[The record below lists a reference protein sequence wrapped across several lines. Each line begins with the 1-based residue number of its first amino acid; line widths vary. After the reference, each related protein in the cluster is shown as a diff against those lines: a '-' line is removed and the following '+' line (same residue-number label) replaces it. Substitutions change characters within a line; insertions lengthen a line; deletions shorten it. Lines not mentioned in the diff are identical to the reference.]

1 MPRSLPPLLL
11 TCAFACLASACD
23 RQTTPPAQPQETAA
37 AVDTAQLTG
46 KLDRSHAGA
55 AMPALVLKDP
65 AGKALDPAALKG
77 KPVLVNLWATWC
89 APCVVEM
96 PLLDKLAAD
105 MTGKLPVVTVSE
117 DFKPELVPPFFA
129 QKGYKNLTQWV
140 DPANA
145 LPTAYNA
152 SALPLTVLY
161 DKDGKELWRVMGGY
175 DWSSD
180 AARKAVAEA
189 T

>member
-1 MPRSLPPLLL
+1 MPRSLPLLL

-23 RQTTPPAQPQETAA
+23 RQTTYPAQPKETAA
-37 AVDTAQLTG
+37 AVDTEQLTG
-46 KLDRSHAGA
+46 KLDRSHAGT
-55 AMPALVLKDP
+55 AMPAMALKDP
-65 AGKALDPAALKG
+65 GGKAFDPAALKG

-96 PLLDKLAAD
+96 PLLDAMASELA
-105 MTGKLPVVTVSE
+105 GKLPVVTVSE

-140 DPANA
+140 DPAMA
-145 LPTAYNA
+145 LPPTYGAT
-152 SALPLTVLY
+152 ALPLTVLY

-175 DWSSD
+175 DWSSAD
-180 AARKAVAEA
+180 AREAVMEA
-189 T
+189 TG